1 MMKLG
6 GSRKTVLK
14 EKWGHLGRSIS
25 KGFKWGF
32 IEHVYMCT
40 CMKWQKTIKTI
51 RCLFSINNNMIKTN
65 I

>member
-1 MMKLG
+1 MKLR

-32 IEHVYMCT
+32 IEHVYMYE
-40 CMKWQKTIKTI
+40 MAKNDKNHQMS
-51 RCLFSINNNMIKTN
+51 FQYQQ
-65 I
+65 